1 MDFAEAVD
9 LLYGAPGTDVD
20 VSVLRGK
27 STTLKLKRGQRWTG
41 GKSAPLPL
49 AYNAQ

>member
-1 MDFAEAVD
+1 MILVKPVFDDLLASPRPNKEAAALFAAEA
-9 LLYGAPGTDVD
+9 A
-20 VSVLRGK
+20 
-27 STTLKLKRGQRWTG
+27 